1 MAEDVHAEA
10 VATVRAFAAAS
21 GAQRVVLLL
30 DLGEDHPAS
39 MLDLSADGTL
49 ELTRE
54 GETTTIDSAAPAG
67 APPRALPDITAVPAS
82 AITLDPDAGELAAP
96 LGVVAHLG
104 DAVLALARAFG
115 GRSVATADFATRDPD
130 VPLTIAAREGE
141 PLVLAAGDRRFLL
154 PT

>member
-1 MAEDVHAEA
+1 MADDVHAEA

-30 DLGEDHPAS
+30 DLGGDRPPS
-39 MLDLSADGTL
+39 MLDLGADGTL
-49 ELTRE
+49 ELTRDGATSSVE
-54 GETTTIDSAAPAG
+54 PTVPAG
-67 APPRALPDITAVPAS
+67 AAPRALPELRPVPAT
-82 AITLDPDAGELAAP
+82 AITLDAETGELAAP
-96 LGVVAHLG
+96 LGVVTHLG

-115 GRSVATADFATRDPD
+115 GRSVATADFPTRDPD

-141 PLVLAAGDRRFLL
+141 PLVLAAGDRRFVL